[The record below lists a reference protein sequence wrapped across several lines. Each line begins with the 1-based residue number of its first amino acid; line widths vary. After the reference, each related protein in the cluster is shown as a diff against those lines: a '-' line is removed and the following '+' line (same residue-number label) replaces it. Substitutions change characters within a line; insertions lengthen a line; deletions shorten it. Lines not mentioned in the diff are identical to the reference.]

1 MPMLV
6 HRFTK
11 RMQMNQ
17 TRRDVVRQGSIVALL
32 MAAGLLRPGDV
43 CAADWN
49 PAAFEIKKLED
60 LVTLLGGE
68 PATASDAIAINAP
81 DIAENGAVVPITVSS
96 AVPGTDA
103 ISILVEKNPNV
114 LAAAFEIPAGTLPEI
129 NTRVKMAQTSNLFV
143 LVRAAG
149 KYFYAAKEIK
159 ITLGGCGG

>member
-1 MPMLV
+1 
-6 HRFTK
+6 
-11 RMQMNQ
+11 MNHK
-17 TRRDVVRQGSIVALL
+17 RRDVIRQGGLVALL
-32 MAAGLLRPGDV
+32 LAAGILRPADLH
-43 CAADWN
+43 AAGWN
-49 PAAFEIKKLED
+49 PAAFEIRKLED

-68 PATASDAIAINAP
+68 PATPSEAIGINAP
-81 DIAENGAVVPITVSS
+81 DIAENGAVVPVTVSS

-143 LVRAAG
+143 LVRAGG
-149 KYFYAAKEIK
+149 KFFYAAKEIK

>member
-1 MPMLV
+1 MI
-6 HRFTK
+6 
-11 RMQMNQ
+11 Q
-17 TRRDVVRQGSIVALL
+17 TRRDVMRHGGIVALL
-32 MAAGLLRPGDV
+32 MAAGLLRPGNV

-49 PAAFEIKKLED
+49 QAAFEIKKLED

-68 PATASDAIAINAP
+68 PATVSDAININAP

-143 LVRAAG
+143 LVRAGG
-149 KYFYAAKEIK
+149 KYFYATKEIK

>member
-1 MPMLV
+1 MI
-6 HRFTK
+6 
-11 RMQMNQ
+11 Q
-17 TRRDVVRQGSIVALL
+17 TRRDVMRHGGIVALL
-32 MAAGLLRPGDV
+32 MAAGLLRPGNV

-49 PAAFEIKKLED
+49 QAAFEIKKFED

-68 PATASDAIAINAP
+68 PATVSDAININAP

-143 LVRAAG
+143 LVRAGG